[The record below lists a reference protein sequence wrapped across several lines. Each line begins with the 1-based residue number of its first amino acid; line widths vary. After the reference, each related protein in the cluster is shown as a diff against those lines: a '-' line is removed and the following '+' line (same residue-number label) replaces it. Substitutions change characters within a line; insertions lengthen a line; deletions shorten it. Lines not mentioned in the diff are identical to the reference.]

1 MIWREFEC
9 YSIKPINQKTMKAN
23 VNFDTVLVNVLSVF
37 ILVIIVATGYTQYI
51 KIKLSLKS
59 KRVPVPI
66 KAKQAKARF

>member
-1 MIWREFEC
+1 
-9 YSIKPINQKTMKAN
+9 MKAN

-51 KIKLSLKS
+51 KSKLSLKS